1 MLIQKLI
8 QVGCSKMSVFNDS
21 ELAEFD
27 KRLISAEFAKPDV
40 ESVLESPRYRII
52 VATDAMGMGIY
63 NPDIRLD
70 V

>member
-8 QVGCSKMSVFNDS
+8 QVGYSKTSAFNDS

-27 KRLISAEFAKPDV
+27 KRSISAEFAKPNI

-52 VATDAMGMGIY
+52 VATDAMGM
-63 NPDIRLD
+63 DII
-70 V
+70 